1 MSCDLGK
8 WPATRT
14 IILEKIALNGSLTA
28 ESNARSTWRFNARG
42 PPRFVTRMQLA
53 FGHRVLGLCSLTS
66 FSLVTATGAFPANC
80 TTASAKVAN
89 KTGSTRKYVPGS
101 GARSTA

>member
-14 IILEKIALNGSLTA
+14 IILVKIALNGSLTA

-42 PPRFVTRMQLA
+42 PPRFRDLDA
-53 FGHRVLGLCSLTS
+53 ACIRPSRAGPLLSDILPSNGYGR
-66 FSLVTATGAFPANC
+66 FPGK
-80 TTASAKVAN
+80 SHHGIGK
-89 KTGSTRKYVPGS
+89 S
-101 GARSTA
+101 GK